1 MDAEAGQI
9 SDAVKEKL
17 ELLGGGRAM
26 GSMPVEELQKMIHDE
41 PFKAAYGAYG
51 AMSESESVPN
61 ASQRFTQVPVDV
73 NENKGDLPTQTE
85 KRQTKGRRD

>member
-17 ELLGGGRAM
+17 ELLGGGKAI
-26 GSMPVEELQKMIHDE
+26 GSVPVEELQKMIHDE

-73 NENKGDLPTQTE
+73 NEKKQEPLGQAQSR
-85 KRQTKGRRD
+85 KFGARDN